1 MAKATP
7 ASEWK
12 NANRKVVELPSG
24 RAVEIR
30 KLTAEFL
37 LESREVLESAITAGA
52 GSATLKLSA
61 QQYQMHIDVMVRH
74 SVVRPRVVAPDKEL
88 GENEMVTLDFG
99 PDLDPLVAA
108 IQDFNPEVLEAP
120 FRAAAVGADAA
131 PGGGDVRNET
141 EPAPAGDAGG
151 PDAGHGCAEPGGGA
165 SDVGTQL
172 G

>member
-24 RAVEIR
+24 RSVEIR

-37 LESREVLESAITAGA
+37 LESREALESAIVAGQE
-52 GSATLKLSA
+52 GATLKLSA

-74 SVVRPRVVAPDKEL
+74 SVVRPRVVAPDKEP
-88 GENEMVTLDFG
+88 GDNEIVTLDFG

-108 IQDFNPEVLEAP
+108 IQEFNPEVLETP
-120 FRAAAVGADAA
+120 FRAETVGADAP
-131 PGGGDVRNET
+131 PGGGGVRGAP
-141 EPAPAGDAGG
+141 EPTPAGDAGG
-151 PDAGHGCAEPGGGA
+151 PDAGHGGTGPGGGA
-165 SDVGTQL
+165 SDTGTQPE
-172 G
+172 